1 MLYSVRSYEPADQSY
16 VYSGVYRSF
25 DDGMRFKWDI
35 MDSVV
40 QIPDELARKLIL
52 GAIYD
57 QVLEEYSERNL
68 ADNDDYGELQFD
80 MFDDEVK
87 DYIARK
93 RPGWEL
99 LLDYDYERD
108 NYFVEKGE

>member
-25 DDGMRFKWDI
+25 DDGMKCKWDI

-57 QVLEEYSERNL
+57 QVLDAYYERDL
-68 ADNDDYGELQFD
+68 VDYDNGELQSD
-80 MFDDEVK
+80 MFDDEIK